1 MLTDIRPGN
10 RVLHNESGV
19 TSTVIRINNE
29 NIESKSL
36 TDNIHC
42 VTAEISGIQLTI
54 YIYFKTA
61 FFKQHRAG

>member
-19 TSTVIRINNE
+19 TSRVIRINNE

-61 FFKQHRAG
+61 FFFLAE